1 MTSPW
6 LIAHQRP
13 SARLTLYCI
22 PHAGRGASL
31 FFPWRAVMPGWI
43 ELRAVQ
49 LPGRE
54 GRRTEQPIP
63 RIATIADCL
72 AREILR
78 LTDRP
83 YAFFGH
89 SMGALIAFE
98 TARNLRRL
106 GAPAPRAL
114 LLSGRRAPAV
124 PEQDTPIHTL
134 SDADFVDAMCA
145 RYNGIPQI
153 ILEQPDMM
161 RMLLPIMRA
170 DIEAIE
176 TYTYRHEPPLAAPF
190 FIYGGRDDPQMTPDN
205 IAGWLPL
212 TEQPHAP
219 KLFSGGHF
227 YLQDERDAL
236 IGALAADLSAIA
248 ASPHDASAADQRGLG
263 LGPISADADAGGVIG
278 FRR

>member
-6 LIAHQRP
+6 FVVHQRP
-13 SARLTLYCI
+13 SARLSLYCV

-31 FFPWRAVMPGWI
+31 FFPWRAVMPDWI

-54 GRRTEQPIP
+54 GRRTEQLMP
-63 RIATIADCL
+63 RIAAIADSL
-72 AREILR
+72 ARDMLP

-83 YAFFGH
+83 YALFGH

-106 GAPAPRAL
+106 GAPLPRAL
-114 LLSGRRAPAV
+114 MLSGRRAPSIV
-124 PEQDTPIHTL
+124 DHDMPIHAL
-134 SDADFVDAMCA
+134 SDADFVTAMCE

-153 ILEQPDMM
+153 ILAQPDMM

-176 TYTYRHEPPLAAPF
+176 TYAYRHEPPLTLPV
-190 FIYGGRDDPQMTPDN
+190 FIYGGRDDPQMAPDN
-205 IAGWLPL
+205 IAGWQSL
-212 TEQPHAP
+212 TQQPRP
-219 KLFSGGHF
+219 PRLFDGGHF
-227 YLQDERDAL
+227 YLQDERDVLVA
-236 IGALAADLSAIA
+236 ALASDLSSVVPSPDDAIA
-248 ASPHDASAADQRGLG
+248 AN
-263 LGPISADADAGGVIG
+263 
-278 FRR
+278 

>member
-6 LIAHQRP
+6 LIVHQRP

-31 FFPWRAVMPGWI
+31 FFPWRAVMPDWI

-63 RIATIADCL
+63 RIATIADSL
-72 AREILR
+72 AREILP

-83 YAFFGH
+83 FAFFGH

-98 TARNLRRL
+98 TARSLRRL
-106 GAPAPRAL
+106 GAPSPRAL
-114 LLSGRRAPAV
+114 ALSGRRSPTV
-124 PEQDTPIHTL
+124 IEQDTPIHAL
-134 SDADFVDAMCA
+134 SDADFVDALCT

-161 RMLLPIMRA
+161 HMLLPIMRA

-176 TYTYRHEPPLAAPF
+176 TYTYRHEPPLAPPF
-190 FIYGGRDDPQMTPDN
+190 FLYGGIDDPQMTPEN
-205 IAGWLPL
+205 IADWHPL
-212 TEQPHAP
+212 TERAHAP
-219 KLFSGGHF
+219 KLFPGGHF

-236 IGALAADLSAIA
+236 IAALASDLSASLA
-248 ASPHDASAADQRGLG
+248 AAHPTDVRA
-263 LGPISADADAGGVIG
+263 
-278 FRR
+278 

>member
-1 MTSPW
+1 
-6 LIAHQRP
+6 
-13 SARLTLYCI
+13 
-22 PHAGRGASL
+22 
-31 FFPWRAVMPGWI
+31 MPDWI
-43 ELRAVQ
+43 ELRAIQ

-63 RIATIADCL
+63 RIAAIADSL
-72 AREILR
+72 AREMLP

-89 SMGALIAFE
+89 SMGALVAFE
-98 TARNLRRL
+98 TARCLRRL

-114 LLSGRRAPAV
+114 LLSGRRAPTI
-124 PEQDTPIHTL
+124 PEHDTPIHAL
-134 SDADFVDAMCA
+134 SDTDFVDAMCA

-190 FIYGGRDDPQMTPDN
+190 FIYGGRDDPQMTTEN
-205 IAGWLPL
+205 TAGWQSL
-212 TEQPHAP
+212 TDQAHAP

-236 IGALAADLSAIA
+236 IAALVSDLSASLA
-248 ASPHDASAADQRGLG
+248 GRSAILTDVTA
-263 LGPISADADAGGVIG
+263 
-278 FRR
+278 

>member
-6 LIAHQRP
+6 FVVHQRP
-13 SARLTLYCI
+13 SARLNLYCV

-31 FFPWRAVMPGWI
+31 FFPWRAVMPDWI
-43 ELRAVQ
+43 ELSAVQ

-54 GRRTEQPIP
+54 GRRAEQPMP
-63 RIATIADCL
+63 RIAAIADSL
-72 AREILR
+72 ARDMLS

-98 TARNLRRL
+98 TARSLRRL
-106 GAPAPRAL
+106 GAPPPQAL
-114 LLSGRRAPAV
+114 VLSGRRAPPIV
-124 PEQDTPIHTL
+124 EHDTPIHAL
-134 SDADFVDAMCA
+134 SDADFVTAMCA

-176 TYTYRHEPPLAAPF
+176 TYTYRHEPPLASPV
-190 FIYGGRDDPQMTPDN
+190 FIYGGRDDPQMAPDN
-205 IAGWLPL
+205 IAGWQSL
-212 TEQPHAP
+212 TQQPRATR
-219 KLFSGGHF
+219 LFDGGHF
-227 YLQDERDAL
+227 YLQDERDTLVA
-236 IGALAADLSAIA
+236 ALASDLSAIVSSPDDAIA
-248 ASPHDASAADQRGLG
+248 ANQRGRSP
-263 LGPISADADAGGVIG
+263 GPMSADAEAGGTIG
-278 FRR
+278 FKR